1 MKSNLKK
8 LLSKFGIIFL
18 TSFIISF
25 LNIQIFD
32 KKYTF
37 TIVEG
42 SIYILLIYILT
53 VTITCLIMKISFN
66 DILTYISILMISFIP
81 LTLNKE
87 YIFSF
92 FSQTTSNEG
101 IFYSIISAICS
112 FITYPL
118 YLIFDVAYN
127 NLELRNFYILTYGAI
142 AILILIAITKYIYY
156 IYKNKK

>member
-42 SIYILLIYILT
+42 SIYINNTYKVLLA
-53 VTITCLIMKISFN
+53 V
-66 DILTYISILMISFIP
+66 
-81 LTLNKE
+81 
-87 YIFSF
+87 
-92 FSQTTSNEG
+92 
-101 IFYSIISAICS
+101 
-112 FITYPL
+112 
-118 YLIFDVAYN
+118 
-127 NLELRNFYILTYGAI
+127 LRL
-142 AILILIAITKYIYY
+142 
-156 IYKNKK
+156 